1 MFDRLINPGVSDD
14 TDDLLLEAVK
24 ACIKYDRASASLLQR
39 RLSIGYARAARLID
53 QLQSAGVL
61 TGSDGTS
68 KPREVLIKTVE
79 EFKEMNKDL
88 LTIEQQKEVPP
99 VPEKVY
105 LPKPANFLP
114 NEIKSLYNP
123 LDIPYLKTDF
133 SKIGNLIVTGI
144 VISKKYEFIKTY
156 LLFILSKFNLS
167 EVKLIIDDN
176 TGVLNK
182 FNSIPHL
189 LAPIIVSSDKSLPAL
204 RWLSREMYRRIE
216 VLNKD
221 DKATFPTIIYIGNIF
236 TFYSM
241 EIEDAIKRISSM
253 GAYAKIHLIL
263 VGDRLG
269 DYPKSVKDNIP
280 AKLEF
285 NKFGES
291 EAIFSFKEKTKIKI
305 HNIDDNAIDEYL
317 RIIKTI

>member
-1 MFDRLINPGVSDD
+1 MIGIYSTVPGVSGD

-24 ACIKYDRASASLLQR
+24 ACIQYDRASASLLQR
-39 RLSIGYARAARLID
+39 RLSIGYARAARLMD

-61 TGSDGTS
+61 AGSDGSS

-88 LTIEQQKEVPP
+88 LAIDEQKEDPP

-105 LPKPANFLP
+105 IPKSADFLPK
-114 NEIKSLYNP
+114 EIKNLNNP
-123 LDIPYLKTDF
+123 IDIPYLKTDF
-133 SKIGNLIVTGI
+133 SKIGNLIITGN
-144 VISKKYEFIKTY
+144 VISKKYEFLKTY
-156 LLFILSKFNLS
+156 LLFLLSKFNLN
-167 EVKLIIDDN
+167 EVKLLIDDN

-182 FNSIPHL
+182 FNNIPHL
-189 LAPIIVSSDKSLPAL
+189 LAPIIDSSDKSLSAL
-204 RWLSREMYRRIE
+204 RWLSREMDRRIE
-216 VLNKD
+216 IMNKD
-221 DKATFPTIIYIGNIF
+221 DKATFPEIIYIGSVFN
-236 TFYSM
+236 FYGI

-269 DYPKSVKDNIP
+269 DFSKMIKDNVP

-285 NKFGES
+285 NKYGENK
-291 EAIFSFKEKTKIKI
+291 AIFIFKERFEIDVTPLTFKDVEKYLSNIK
-305 HNIDDNAIDEYL
+305 
-317 RIIKTI
+317 